1 MNKKSLVVLFPGVGY
16 TCDKPLLYYTGKLFV
31 QDGYEIKKLSYC
43 GFQKNIKDD
52 KEKMNHAYELVKNQT
67 LEQLKD
73 VNWDEYEKVIF
84 ISKSIGTV
92 GASSFFKYLSDKKII
107 KKDLKISNIFLTPL
121 EETFKYV
128 IEKSGVVVIGD
139 KDQWSDYT
147 KIIELSKKYK
157 LSSYVIENANHSLE
171 NSDIINN
178 LEIIAKVV
186 KIVDSS
192 R

>member
-92 GASSFFKYLSDKKII
+92 GASSFFKYLSDQKII

-171 NSDIINN
+171 NCDIINN

>member
-171 NSDIINN
+171 NCDIINN